1 MNFRARACLISTV
14 WAMTKNVNKPFF
26 HLHINAIVI
35 LLLWCLKKQRIAYG
49 CDHKQNLSQSSWKPI
64 TFMWNGIFWCFQQ
77 RCPEFESP
85 PTYNVSKQKQN
96 NENAPLLSL
105 EKIIFKKV
113 TNSYSWLMLHIFISS
128 LILYDCSTIV
138 ATHFSH
144 IRLLYHCMFYPH
156 RQGSSIFF
164 MPFD

>member
-85 PTYNVSKQKQN
+85 PLTMYQN
-96 NENAPLLSL
+96 KNKIMKMHHYYLWKRLFSRRWPIATLGWCFIYLYLLWS
-105 EKIIFKKV
+105 
-113 TNSYSWLMLHIFISS
+113 
-128 LILYDCSTIV
+128 
-138 ATHFSH
+138 
-144 IRLLYHCMFYPH
+144 CMTVP
-156 RQGSSIFF
+156 Q
-164 MPFD
+164 